1 MRRYSLIKAENY
13 RQISRSKKFL
23 WVLLLAL
30 FLGALIYFLP
40 RALSPAAALVISPVV
55 AVQSWFVNSS
65 AFIPT
70 WFKDR
75 SALHQ
80 VNLELEQRLAEQ
92 STLENTVA
100 RLEAENNELLGFS
113 TSTSTS
119 RLVAS
124 VIGRPT
130 TLPYDTL
137 VIDKGTDSGVKENA
151 PVYIGGDQVIGF
163 VAATYPGTSVVV
175 LATTPG
181 FSSTVYVYGP
191 NIYTTAV
198 GVGGGTL
205 EIQVPQGIDMKV
217 GDVVVLP
224 AFNSGVYGVISVIDS
239 SPTRPE
245 QYGYVSI
252 NTPLQG
258 LRFVG
263 VGAEPL
269 RTLSFDEAK
278 AVVERV
284 RQDFLELPVPSG
296 VLVDV
301 PETSTTTATSTATS
315 TEI

>member
-1 MRRYSLIKAENY
+1 MKKYSLIKAENY

-23 WVLLLAL
+23 WALLLAVT
-30 FLGALIYFLP
+30 LGALVYFLP
-40 RALSPAAALVISPVV
+40 RALSPTASLLISPVV
-55 AVQSWFVNSS
+55 RVQSWFVNSS

-70 WFKDR
+70 WFKDKN
-75 SALHQ
+75 ALHEI
-80 VNLELEQRLAEQ
+80 NLELQQRLTEQ
-92 STLENTVA
+92 STLQNTVA
-100 RLEAENNELLGFS
+100 RLEAENRELLGLS
-113 TSTSTS
+113 TSTSTT
-119 RLVAS
+119 RLIAS

-130 TLPYDTL
+130 ALPYDTL
-137 VIDKGTDSGVKENA
+137 VLDKGSADGVKENA
-151 PVYIGGDQVIGF
+151 PVYIGGDQIIGF
-163 VAATYPGTSVVV
+163 VAGVYPNTSVVT

-205 EIQVPQGIDMKV
+205 EIQVPQGIDMKA

-245 QYGYVSI
+245 QFGYVSI

-263 VGAEPL
+263 VGEEPL
-269 RTLSFDEAK
+269 RPLSFDEAK
-278 AVVERV
+278 AVVESV

-315 TEI
+315 PEL